1 MKNSETINRR
11 RFFQTGL
18 LGSTALAASATF
30 PAALF
35 AGATKPDR
43 EPCHGLK
50 LGITSYT
57 FRKFTLE
64 QAIAMTQQAGAKY
77 ISLKD
82 VHLPLKSTQAERQAA
97 RKKVAD
103 AGLILLGGG
112 VIEIKNKQDAIRDI
126 FEYAKDAGLPT
137 IICSPEPEALDTVEK
152 MARQYDIRIAIHN
165 HGPTDKR
172 FPSPL
177 DVLRAVK
184 DRDALMGICMD
195 VGHTV
200 RLGQDPVAVM
210 QQCASRLY
218 DFHIKDV
225 TEPKASGKTTEA
237 GKGVIDLVGVLTTLV
252 KMKFPYH
259 VALEYEANA
268 DAPMPGVIESLAYM
282 RGVLAAV

>member
-11 RFFQTGL
+11 RFFQTSL

-35 AGATKPDR
+35 AGATKPGR

-97 RKKVAD
+97 RKQVAD

-112 VIEIKNKQDAIRDI
+112 VIEIKNKPDAIRDI

-152 MARQYDIRIAIHN
+152 LARQYDIRIAIHN

-225 TEPKASGKTTEA
+225 TEPKASGKTIEA

-259 VALEYEANA
+259 VALEYEANP